1 MLSNRINAI
10 KPSPTLQVT
19 AKAAELKRQGLPII
33 SLSAG
38 EPDFPT
44 PDHIKAAAIEAIHQ
58 NKTRYTDVQGIPE
71 LREAICAKLK
81 RDHDLDYSIDAISVS
96 SGAKQ
101 AIFNL
106 MGVLLNPGDEVLIP
120 APYWVSYPDMALLFD
135 AKPVIIES
143 HAENR
148 LKITPA
154 ALEAAL
160 TPRSKLLILNSPSNP
175 SGVAYSKAELKALG
189 AVLLKHPQVVIC
201 SDDIYEKVM
210 WAGEFANIVMAEPA
224 LKDRTIVINGLSKA
238 YAMTGWRMGYA
249 AGDLKL
255 IKAMNKLQ
263 SQSTS
268 NACSISQYASI
279 AALNGDQNCL
289 HPMVAAF
296 KSRHDYLFKEINRI
310 PGMNML
316 AADGAF
322 YAFVNVQDL
331 IKQNGFTDDIAFSNM
346 LLEKAYL
353 AGVPGSAFGAPGY
366 IRFSYAT
373 SMAELEIAV
382 ARLQKT
388 FLPSLGARL

>member
-1 MLSNRINAI
+1 MLSHRINAI

-44 PDHIKAAAIEAIHQ
+44 PEHIKAAAINAIHQ

-71 LREAICAKLK
+71 LRSAIAAKLK
-81 RDHDLDYSIDAISVS
+81 RDHELEYGIDAISVS

-106 MGVLLNPGDEVLIP
+106 MGVVLNPGDEVLIP

-135 AKPVIIES
+135 AKPVIIQS
-143 HAENR
+143 HAQDR

-175 SGVAYSKAELKALG
+175 SGVAYSKAELAALA
-189 AVLLKHPQVVIC
+189 AVLMRHPQVLIC

-224 LKDRTIVINGLSKA
+224 LKNRTIVINGLSKA

-249 AGDLKL
+249 AGPIEL

-279 AALNGDQNCL
+279 AALNGDQSCL
-289 HPMVAAF
+289 VPMVAAF
-296 KSRHDYLFKEINRI
+296 KTRHDYLLKEINRI
-310 PGMNML
+310 PGMEML

-322 YAFVNVQDL
+322 YAFVNVQGL
-331 IKQNGFTDDIAFSNM
+331 MAEHGFTDDIQFSNM
-346 LLEKAYL
+346 LLEKAHL

-373 SMAELEIAV
+373 SMAELETAIT
-382 ARLQKT
+382 RLHNT
-388 FLPSLGARL
+388 F

>member
-1 MLSNRINAI
+1 MLSHRINAI

-71 LREAICAKLK
+71 LREAIAAKLK
-81 RDHDLDYSIDAISVS
+81 RDHQIDYTIDAISVS

-135 AKPVIIES
+135 AQPVIIQSE
-143 HAENR
+143 AKDR

-154 ALEAAL
+154 SLEAAI

-175 SGVAYSKAELKALG
+175 SGVAYSKAELKAL
-189 AVLLKHPQVVIC
+189 AEVLLKHPEIVIC

-210 WAGEFANIVMAEPA
+210 WSGEFANILMAEPA
-224 LKDRTIVINGLSKA
+224 LKNRTILINGLSKA

-249 AGDLKL
+249 AGPLEL

-279 AALNGDQNCL
+279 AALNGDQSCL
-289 HPMVAAF
+289 IPMVAAF
-296 KSRHDYLFKEINRI
+296 KTRHDYLFQEINRI
-310 PGMNML
+310 PGMEML

-322 YAFVNVQDL
+322 YAFVKVQDL
-331 IKQNGFTDDIAFSNM
+331 MSQHGFNDDISFSNM
-346 LLEKAYL
+346 LLEKAHL

-373 SMAELEIAV
+373 SMTELETAI
-382 ARLQKT
+382 ARLQNAFNNLIK
-388 FLPSLGARL
+388 

>member
-1 MLSNRINAI
+1 MLSHRINAI

-44 PDHIKAAAIEAIHQ
+44 PDHVKAAAIEAIHQ
-58 NKTRYTDVQGIPE
+58 NKTRYTEVQGIPE
-71 LREAICAKLK
+71 LRKAICAKLK
-81 RDHDLDYSIDAISVS
+81 RDHGLDYDIQAISVS
-96 SGAKQ
+96 TGAKQ

-106 MGVLLNPGDEVLIP
+106 MGALLNPGDEVLIP

-135 AKPVIIES
+135 AKPVIIQS

-154 ALEAAL
+154 ALEAAI

-175 SGVAYSKAELKALG
+175 SGVAYSKAELKAL
-189 AVLLKHPQVVIC
+189 AEVLLKHPQVYIC

-210 WAGEFANIVMAEPA
+210 WVGEFANILMAEPA
-224 LKDRTIVINGLSKA
+224 LKERTILINGLSKA

-249 AGDLKL
+249 AGNIPL
-255 IKAMNKLQ
+255 IQAMNKLQ

-268 NACSISQYASI
+268 NPCSISQYASI

-289 HPMVAAF
+289 KPMVAAF
-296 KSRHDYLFKEINRI
+296 KARHDYLFKEINRI
-310 PGMNML
+310 PGMEML
-316 AADGAF
+316 ASDGAF
-322 YAFVNVQDL
+322 YAFVKVIDL
-331 IKQNGFTDDIAFSNM
+331 MKKHGFVDDISFSNM
-346 LLEKAYL
+346 LLEKAHL
-353 AGVPGSAFGAPGY
+353 AGVPGSAFGSPGY

-373 SMAELEIAV
+373 SMDELETAV
-382 ARLQKT
+382 ARLQKA
-388 FLPSLGARL
+388 FL